1 MHGKTK
7 EKKLRKTL
15 SGETRK
21 YSTSHTLKVLSKH
34 IKGFWKDAIL
44 TWGCVILET
53 ALEIL
58 IAFFIQFLLEQVRI
72 NNINGI
78 ILWACIIAGMAVL
91 AAVLGVLAGYWAS
104 SASAGFG
111 RNLRQSMFEKV
122 QDYSFKNIDKFSPS
136 SIVTRT
142 TTDVTNV
149 QFSFMMTIRMVLRAP
164 LMMLFALIMCFIM
177 APGLA
182 WIFLIIIPLVLFVLL
197 FIASKAHRRFVLI
210 FNTYDD
216 LNESVEEDVDGIRV
230 VKSFDRK
237 SYHVSHFNKVSDFI
251 YKNYVANERLLSFNN
266 PFMNFAIF
274 TAMILISILGSKI
287 ITSNVEVVNS
297 LNGLIASPVNLTV
310 ESLSSL
316 FTYVMMIFMALMMV
330 SMVYVM
336 ITIARNS
343 AERIVEILD
352 EVPDIRNND
361 HPIME
366 VPNGNVDFN
375 HVSFGYAAGKYVLND
390 VDLHFKEGETVGI
403 IGPTGSSK
411 TSLVSLMARLYD
423 VNEGDVQ
430 IGGIDV
436 RDYDIKTLRD
446 AVSVVLQKNVLFTG
460 TIRDNLKWGNENAS
474 DEEIWAACD
483 LAQASEFLHT
493 FPKGLD
499 TPITEGGTNVS
510 GGQKQRL
517 CIARALLKNP
527 KILILD
533 DSTSACDTHTDSLIR
548 EGLAKTKPNV
558 TKFIIA
564 QRVLSIKDCDTIL
577 VLESGG
583 KIVDKGNND
592 ELMKRCSVYKELYE
606 SQLGGGDF
614 DVHE

>member
-1 MHGKTK
+1 MEKTK
-7 EKKLRKTL
+7 EKKIRKTL
-15 SGETRK
+15 SGEERK
-21 YSTSHTLKVLSKH
+21 YSTSHTLKVLGKH

-44 TWGCVILET
+44 TWTCVILET

-58 IAFFIQFLLEQVRI
+58 IAFFIQFLLEQVRA

-287 ITSNVEVVNS
+287 ITSNVEVVNG
-297 LNGLIASPVNLTV
+297 LNGLATSPINLTV

>member
-1 MHGKTK
+1 MEKTK

-197 FIASKAHRRFVLI
+197 LIASKAHRRFVLI

-297 LNGLIASPVNLTV
+297 LNGLVASPINLTV

-375 HVSFGYAAGKYVLND
+375 HVSFGYAPGKYVLND

-423 VNEGDVQ
+423 VNEGDVE

>member
-1 MHGKTK
+1 MEKTK
-7 EKKLRKTL
+7 EKKIRKTL
-15 SGETRK
+15 SGEERK
-21 YSTSHTLKVLSKH
+21 YSTSHTLKVLGKH

-44 TWGCVILET
+44 TWTCVILET

-58 IAFFIQFLLEQVRI
+58 IAFFIQFLLEQVRA

-91 AAVLGVLAGYWAS
+91 AAGLGILAGYWAS

-237 SYHVSHFNKVSDFI
+237 TYHVSHFNKVSDFI

-297 LNGLIASPVNLTV
+297 LNGLVASPVNLTV

-517 CIARALLKNP
+517 CIARALLKDP

-592 ELMKRCSVYKELYE
+592 ELMERCSVYKELYE

>member
-1 MHGKTK
+1 MEKTK

-182 WIFLIIIPLVLFVLL
+182 WIFLIIIPLVLFVLP

-297 LNGLIASPVNLTV
+297 LNGLVASPINLTV

-375 HVSFGYAAGKYVLND
+375 HVSFGYAPGKYVLND

-423 VNEGDVQ
+423 VNEGDVE

>member
-1 MHGKTK
+1 MEKTK
-7 EKKLRKTL
+7 EKKIRKTL
-15 SGETRK
+15 SGEERK
-21 YSTSHTLKVLSKH
+21 YSTSHTLKVLGKH

-44 TWGCVILET
+44 TWTCVILET

-58 IAFFIQFLLEQVRI
+58 IAFFIQFLLEQVRA
-72 NNINGI
+72 NNINGV

-91 AAVLGVLAGYWAS
+91 AAGLGILAGYWAS

-111 RNLRQSMFEKV
+111 RNLRQGMFEKV

-197 FIASKAHRRFVLI
+197 FIASKAHHRFVLI

-287 ITSNVEVVNS
+287 ITSNVEVVNG
-297 LNGLIASPVNLTV
+297 LNGLATSPINLTV

-375 HVSFGYAAGKYVLND
+375 HVSFGYASGKYVLND
-390 VDLHFKEGETVGI
+390 VDLHFKQGETVGI

-423 VNEGDVQ
+423 VNEGNVQ

-517 CIARALLKNP
+517 CIARALLKDP

-592 ELMKRCSVYKELYE
+592 ELMERCSVYKELYE

>member
-1 MHGKTK
+1 MEKTK
-7 EKKLRKTL
+7 EKKIRKTL
-15 SGETRK
+15 SGEERK
-21 YSTSHTLKVLSKH
+21 YSTSHTLKVLGKH

-44 TWGCVILET
+44 TWTCVILET

-58 IAFFIQFLLEQVRI
+58 IAFFIQFLLEQVRA

-91 AAVLGVLAGYWAS
+91 AAGLGILAGYWAS

-111 RNLRQSMFEKV
+111 RNLRKGMFEKV

-287 ITSNVEVVNS
+287 ITSNVEVVNG
-297 LNGLIASPVNLTV
+297 LNGLAASPINLTV

-423 VNEGDVQ
+423 VNEGNVE

-517 CIARALLKNP
+517 CIARALLKDP

-592 ELMKRCSVYKELYE
+592 ELMERCSVYKELYE

>member
-1 MHGKTK
+1 MEKTK
-7 EKKLRKTL
+7 EKKIRKTL

-197 FIASKAHRRFVLI
+197 FISSKAHRRFVLI

-297 LNGLIASPVNLTV
+297 LNGLVASPVNLTV

-375 HVSFGYAAGKYVLND
+375 HVSFGYAPGKYVLND

-423 VNEGDVQ
+423 VNEGDVE

>member
-1 MHGKTK
+1 MEKTK
-7 EKKLRKTL
+7 EKKIRKTL

-182 WIFLIIIPLVLFVLL
+182 WIFLIIIPLVLFILL

-297 LNGLIASPVNLTV
+297 LNGLVASPVNLTV

>member
-1 MHGKTK
+1 MEKTK
-7 EKKLRKTL
+7 EKKIRKTL

-297 LNGLIASPVNLTV
+297 LNGLVASPVNLTV

-375 HVSFGYAAGKYVLND
+375 HVSFGYAPGKYVLND

-423 VNEGDVQ
+423 VNEGDVE

-499 TPITEGGTNVS
+499 TPITEGETNVS

>member
-1 MHGKTK
+1 MEKTK

-149 QFSFMMTIRMVLRAP
+149 QFSFMMTLRMVLRAP

>member
-1 MHGKTK
+1 MEKTK
-7 EKKLRKTL
+7 EKKIRKTL

-197 FIASKAHRRFVLI
+197 LIASKAHRRFVLI

-375 HVSFGYAAGKYVLND
+375 HVSFGYAPGKYVLND

-423 VNEGDVQ
+423 VNEGDVE

>member
-1 MHGKTK
+1 MEKTK

-58 IAFFIQFLLEQVRI
+58 IAFFIQFLLEQVRA

-91 AAVLGVLAGYWAS
+91 AAGLGILAGYWAS

-111 RNLRQSMFEKV
+111 RNLRQGMFEKV

-287 ITSNVEVVNS
+287 ITSNVEVVNG
-297 LNGLIASPVNLTV
+297 LNGLAASPINLTV

-423 VNEGDVQ
+423 VNEGNVQ

-517 CIARALLKNP
+517 CIARALLKDP

-592 ELMKRCSVYKELYE
+592 ELMERCSVYKELYE

>member
-1 MHGKTK
+1 MEKTK

-197 FIASKAHRRFVLI
+197 FIASKAHVRFVLI

-297 LNGLIASPVNLTV
+297 LNGLVASPVNLTV

>member
-1 MHGKTK
+1 MEKTK

-91 AAVLGVLAGYWAS
+91 AAGLGILAGYWAS

-287 ITSNVEVVNS
+287 ITSNVEVMNS
-297 LNGLIASPVNLTV
+297 LNGLVASPVNLTV

-423 VNEGDVQ
+423 VNEGDMQ

>member
-1 MHGKTK
+1 MEKTK

-44 TWGCVILET
+44 TWTCVILET

-58 IAFFIQFLLEQVRI
+58 IAFFIQFLLEQVRA

-182 WIFLIIIPLVLFVLL
+182 WIFLIIIPLVLFILL

-287 ITSNVEVVNS
+287 ITSNVEVVNG
-297 LNGLIASPVNLTV
+297 LNGLAASPINLTV

>member
-1 MHGKTK
+1 MEKTK

-91 AAVLGVLAGYWAS
+91 AAILGILAGYWAS

-297 LNGLIASPVNLTV
+297 LNGLVASPVNLTV

>member
-1 MHGKTK
+1 MEKTK

-21 YSTSHTLKVLSKH
+21 HSTSHTLKVLSKH

-182 WIFLIIIPLVLFVLL
+182 WIFLIIIPLVLFALL

-297 LNGLIASPVNLTV
+297 LNGLVASPVNLTV

>member
-1 MHGKTK
+1 MEKTK

-182 WIFLIIIPLVLFVLL
+182 WIFLIIIPLVLFILL

>member
-1 MHGKTK
+1 MEKTK

-72 NNINGI
+72 NNVNGI

-297 LNGLIASPVNLTV
+297 LNGLVASPVNLTV

-366 VPNGNVDFN
+366 VPDGNVDFN

>member
-1 MHGKTK
+1 MEKTK
-7 EKKLRKTL
+7 EKKIRKTL
-15 SGETRK
+15 SGEERK
-21 YSTSHTLKVLSKH
+21 YSTSHTLKVLGKH

-44 TWGCVILET
+44 TWTCVILET

-58 IAFFIQFLLEQVRI
+58 IAFFIQFLLEQVRA
-72 NNINGI
+72 NNINGV

-91 AAVLGVLAGYWAS
+91 AAGLGILAGYWAS

-111 RNLRQSMFEKV
+111 RNLRQGMFEKV

-287 ITSNVEVVNS
+287 ITSNVEVVNG
-297 LNGLIASPVNLTV
+297 LNGLAASPINLTV

-375 HVSFGYAAGKYVLND
+375 HVSFGYAVGKYVLND

-493 FPKGLD
+493 FPKGLN

-592 ELMKRCSVYKELYE
+592 ELMERCSVYKELYE

>member
-1 MHGKTK
+1 MEKAK
-7 EKKLRKTL
+7 EKKIRKTL
-15 SGETRK
+15 SGEERK
-21 YSTSHTLKVLSKH
+21 YSTSHTLKVLGKH

-44 TWGCVILET
+44 TWTCVILET

-58 IAFFIQFLLEQVRI
+58 IAFFIQFLLEQVRA

-91 AAVLGVLAGYWAS
+91 AAGLGILAGYWAS

-237 SYHVSHFNKVSDFI
+237 TYHVSHFNKVSDFI

-297 LNGLIASPVNLTV
+297 LNGLVASPVNLTV

-390 VDLHFKEGETVGI
+390 VDLHFKQGETVGI

-423 VNEGDVQ
+423 VNEGNVE

-517 CIARALLKNP
+517 CIARALLKDP

-592 ELMKRCSVYKELYE
+592 ELMERCSVYKELYE

>member
-1 MHGKTK
+1 MEKTK
-7 EKKLRKTL
+7 EKKIRKTL

-297 LNGLIASPVNLTV
+297 LNGLVASPVNLTV

-375 HVSFGYAAGKYVLND
+375 HVSFGYAPGKYVLND

>member
-1 MHGKTK
+1 MEKTK
-7 EKKLRKTL
+7 EKKIRKTL

-197 FIASKAHRRFVLI
+197 LIASKAHRRFVLI

-297 LNGLIASPVNLTV
+297 LNGLVASPVNLTV

-375 HVSFGYAAGKYVLND
+375 HVSFGYAPGKYVLND

-423 VNEGDVQ
+423 VNEGDVE

-474 DEEIWAACD
+474 DEEMWAACD

>member
-1 MHGKTK
+1 MEKTK
-7 EKKLRKTL
+7 EKKIRKTL

-237 SYHVSHFNKVSDFI
+237 NYHVSHFNKVSDFI

-375 HVSFGYAAGKYVLND
+375 HVSFGYAPGKYVLND

>member
-1 MHGKTK
+1 MEKTK
-7 EKKLRKTL
+7 EKKIRKTL
-15 SGETRK
+15 SGEERK
-21 YSTSHTLKVLSKH
+21 YSTSHTLKVLGKH

-58 IAFFIQFLLEQVRI
+58 IAFFIQFLLEQVRA
-72 NNINGI
+72 NNINGV

-91 AAVLGVLAGYWAS
+91 AAGLGILAGYWAS

-111 RNLRQSMFEKV
+111 RNLRQGMFEKV

-142 TTDVTNV
+142 TTDVANV

-287 ITSNVEVVNS
+287 ITSNVEVVNG
-297 LNGLIASPVNLTV
+297 LNGLATSPINLTV

-375 HVSFGYAAGKYVLND
+375 HVSFGYASGKYVLND
-390 VDLHFKEGETVGI
+390 VDLHFKQGETVGI

-423 VNEGDVQ
+423 VNEGNVQ

-460 TIRDNLKWGNENAS
+460 TIRDNLKWGKENAS

-517 CIARALLKNP
+517 CIARALLKDP

-592 ELMKRCSVYKELYE
+592 ELMERCSVYKELYE

>member
-1 MHGKTK
+1 MEKTK
-7 EKKLRKTL
+7 EKKVRKTL
-15 SGETRK
+15 SGEVRK
-21 YSTSHTLKVLSKH
+21 YSISHTLKTLAKH

-44 TWGCVILET
+44 TWSCVVIET

-58 IAFFIQFLLEQVRI
+58 IAFFIQFLLEQVRA
-72 NNINGI
+72 NDINGI

-91 AAVLGVLAGYWAS
+91 AAGFGVLAGYWAS

-122 QDYSFKNIDKFSPS
+122 QDYSFKNIDKFSPA

-149 QFSFMMTIRMVLRAP
+149 QFSFMMIIRMVLRAP
-164 LMMLFALIMCFIM
+164 LMMIFALIMCFIM

-182 WIFLIIIPLVLFVLL
+182 WIFLIIIPVVLFVLL

-274 TAMILISILGSKI
+274 TAMILISILGSQI
-287 ITSNVEVVNS
+287 ITSNVEVINGVN
-297 LNGLIASPVNLTV
+297 GIAAAPVNLTV

-316 FTYVMMIFMALMMV
+316 FTYVMMILMALMMV

-343 AERIVEILD
+343 AERVVEILD

-361 HPIME
+361 HPVMV

-375 HVSFGYAAGKYVLND
+375 HVSFGYVPGKYVLSD
-390 VDLHFKEGETVGI
+390 VDLHFKQGETVGI

-423 VNEGDVQ
+423 ANEGNVQ

-460 TIRDNLKWGNENAS
+460 TIRDNLKWGNENAT

-493 FPKGLD
+493 FPQGLD
-499 TPITEGGTNVS
+499 TQITEGGTNVS

-517 CIARALLKNP
+517 CIARALLKDP

-533 DSTSACDTHTDSLIR
+533 DSTSACDTHTDALIR

-583 KIVDKGNND
+583 KIVDKGNNE